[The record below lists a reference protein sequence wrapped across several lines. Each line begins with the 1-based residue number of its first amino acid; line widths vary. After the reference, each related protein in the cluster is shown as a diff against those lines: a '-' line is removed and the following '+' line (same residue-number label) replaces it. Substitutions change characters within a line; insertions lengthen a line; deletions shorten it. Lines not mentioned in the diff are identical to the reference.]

1 MKDKQLYKVAG
12 LSYVGIFFLAIF
24 GNFIMLDS
32 LKSDPL
38 SVSSTVIGLG
48 AMAFL
53 VAAILDMV
61 VAWVLKDL
69 FKKHRLTTI
78 STYLRLAH
86 AAIMG
91 VAVYALVLARGL
103 TDADSIQTQI
113 SIFDTMWLIGL
124 FFFGAHLILL
134 SNILKNVV
142 PKWMGIAL
150 LIAGVMYMVD
160 TTAQFTLSNYDQYKD
175 VFLALVAIPSIL
187 GEMAFS
193 IWLLV
198 KSRNNT

>member
-1 MKDKQLYKVAG
+1 MKDKQLYRVAG
-12 LSYVGIFFLAIF
+12 FSYVGIFFLAIF
-24 GNFIMLDS
+24 ANFIMLDS
-32 LKSDPL
+32 LKNDPL
-38 SVSSTVIGLG
+38 STSSTMIGIG

-53 VAAILDMV
+53 VAAILDLI

-69 FKKHRLTTI
+69 FKNHHLTTL
-78 STYLRLAH
+78 STYLRIAH
-86 AAIMG
+86 AVIMG

-103 TDADSIQTQI
+103 TDADAIQEQI

-134 SNILKNVV
+134 NNILKNVI

-150 LIAGVMYMVD
+150 LVAGVMYMVD
-160 TTAQFTLSNYDQYKD
+160 TTAHFTLSNYDQYKD
-175 VFLALVAIPSIL
+175 TFLALVAIPSIL

-198 KSRNNT
+198 KSRTNT